1 MAKNKLRDEMNIALI
16 ADLHGNSYAFESIL
30 EFLSYKK
37 IEKIILAG
45 DIIGGPNPNKT
56 IDLVKNNNIS
66 VIIGNQEQYLFDQI
80 KNPNKYNSQRWG
92 LITTVNNRVS
102 QENIEYLK
110 TLPEIIRYNFNKFRI
125 LVTHSTPTNSN
136 EVFYP
141 EKNENRV
148 IEILQDIEE
157 DIYICGHSH
166 RQQSRNYNKTTAIN
180 HGSAGFPIGQ
190 KLKAPFSILH
200 IEREITVEHYQ
211 IDYNSKGFIDDFKE
225 ENFFNSIG
233 PMGKAIYYTLLSG
246 NSVLMDFLSYILK
259 SNNSSCYTEFKITDS
274 ILAQADKN
282 FPWGKYDFT

>member
-1 MAKNKLRDEMNIALI
+1 MARNKLRDEMDIALI

-30 EFLSYKK
+30 EFISYKK

-66 VIIGNQEQYLFDQI
+66 VIIGNQEQYLFDQL
-80 KNPNKYNSQRWG
+80 KDPNKYNSKRWD

-110 TLPEIIRYNFNKFRI
+110 TLPEIIRYNFNKYRI

-141 EKNENRV
+141 EKNENRG
-148 IEILQDIEE
+148 IEILQNIDE

-166 RQQSRNYNKTTAIN
+166 RQWFRKYNKTTAIN
-180 HGSAGFPIGQ
+180 PGSAGFPIGQ

-200 IEREITVEHYQ
+200 IDRIITVDHYQ
-211 IDYNSKGFIDDFKE
+211 IDYTSKGFIDEFKE

-246 NSVLMDFLSYILK
+246 NSVLMDFLSFIFK
-259 SNNSSCYTEFKITDS
+259 SNNSSCYNDFKITDS
-274 ILAQADKN
+274 ILLQADKKFN
-282 FPWGKYDFT
+282 WEKYNLT

>member
-1 MAKNKLRDEMNIALI
+1 MARNKLRDKMNIAII

-30 EFLSYKK
+30 EFISYKK

-66 VIIGNQEQYLFDQI
+66 VIIGNQEQYLFDQL

-110 TLPEIIRYNFNKFRI
+110 TLPEIIRSHFNEFRF

-148 IEILQDIEE
+148 LEILQDIDE

-166 RQQSRNYNKTTAIN
+166 RQWSRKYNKTTAIN
-180 HGSAGFPIGQ
+180 PGSAGFPIGQ

-200 IEREITVEHYQ
+200 IDREITVNHYQ
-211 IDYNSKGFIDDFKE
+211 IDYNSKGFIDDFRE
-225 ENFFNSIG
+225 EDFFNSIG
-233 PMGKAIYYTLLSG
+233 PMGKAIYCTLLSG
-246 NSVLMDFLSYILK
+246 NSVLMDFLSFIFK
-259 SNNSSCYTEFKITDS
+259 SNYSSCYTELKITDS
-274 ILAQADKN
+274 ILLQADKDFN
-282 FPWGKYDFT
+282 WEKYDIT